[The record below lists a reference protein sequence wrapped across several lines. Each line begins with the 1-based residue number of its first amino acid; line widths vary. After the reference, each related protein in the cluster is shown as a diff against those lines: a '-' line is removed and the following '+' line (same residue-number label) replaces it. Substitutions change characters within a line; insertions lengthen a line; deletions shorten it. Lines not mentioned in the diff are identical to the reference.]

1 MYQLLIVDDEMHVV
15 ERLSTTMDW
24 TSMGIET
31 VHRAYSADEALTIL
45 STTTVD
51 ILITDIQMPGM
62 TGLELIA
69 VVREKWKKT
78 KCILLSGYADFS
90 YAQEAIQHGT
100 VDYLLK
106 PVSEE
111 QVQETVQRVMNQIQS
126 EWQEILS
133 HQRIQHTLKEHLP
146 LLKGNLLNKLLQ
158 GRRYGAARWQ
168 QKMEELN
175 VPIFNNGV
183 IALVLVRMEEHFL
196 HYDAHSLSLFEYAVG
211 NIAEELF
218 APQYELWHCKDAHD
232 YLVFMLKWKGA
243 SGAEHN
249 EIQSVDDA
257 VLGMNKDS
265 MHLEEDGKPSPKDDL
280 CASSELEERQQHLER
295 TASELQKAVNTF
307 LKGKVSVL
315 VSGWGS
321 FPSDVS
327 SIYNQA
333 LSLFRKRIGSEHDI
347 FMTTQEEP
355 AAESYRTLQRL
366 YELPSLTQ
374 LLEAGRWAEV
384 EDKLRAVYEE
394 INEEWA
400 KSQEHVLE
408 VFYAVSSAFSYI
420 THKNGRQL
428 SDLIGED
435 YLKLTEGVPFR
446 SIGLLREWSFRV
458 LGLLKA
464 DMDKEVKDSR
474 ASVVHRVQ
482 QFVELHLSGDVS
494 LQAIADHVYLHPVYL
509 SKIYKL
515 ETKRNITDYVFH
527 LRMEKAA
534 YLLKNS
540 HDKIYEIAE
549 KLGYQRAHSFNHVFK
564 KHYGMTPQEYRDQN
578 AVTIPFVNGLPPTL

>member
-24 TSMGIET
+24 FAMGIDT
-31 VHRAYSADEALTIL
+31 VHRAYSADEALAIL
-45 STTTVD
+45 STTTID

-69 VVREKWKKT
+69 IVREKWKKT

-111 QVQETVQRVMNQIQS
+111 QVQETVQRVLDQIQS
-126 EWQEILS
+126 EWQVVLS

-146 LLKGNLLNKLLQ
+146 LLKGNLLNELLQ
-158 GRRYGAARWQ
+158 GRRYGVERWR

-175 VPIFNNGV
+175 VPIFDNGV
-183 IALVLVRMEEHFL
+183 IALVLVRMEEYFL

-232 YLVFMLKWKGA
+232 YLVFMLKWKSVSVEEVRTPISTNLS
-243 SGAEHN
+243 SGEF
-249 EIQSVDDA
+249 
-257 VLGMNKDS
+257 
-265 MHLEEDGKPSPKDDL
+265 
-280 CASSELEERQQHLER
+280 EERQQHLER

-327 SIYNQA
+327 AIYNQA

-347 FMTTQEEP
+347 FMTTHEKP

-374 LLEAGRWAEV
+374 LLEAGRWKEV

-394 INEEWA
+394 ISEEWA
-400 KSQEHVLE
+400 QSQEHVLE
-408 VFYAVSSAFSYI
+408 VFYAISSAYSYI

-428 SDLIGED
+428 SELIGVD

-446 SIGLLREWSFRV
+446 SIGLLRDWSFRV
-458 LGLLKA
+458 LGQLKA
-464 DMDKEVKDSR
+464 DMDKEVQDSR
-474 ASVVHRVQ
+474 TSVVHRVQ
-482 QFVELHLSGDVS
+482 QFVELNLSGDVS

-515 ETKRNITDYVFH
+515 ETKQNITDYVFH

-578 AVTIPFVNGLPPTL
+578 AGTGTAATVNGLPPTV